1 MTVYKPLKP
10 LARMAAGAA
19 WSLANGQPIDSLVK
33 MNNGKKDV
41 PARLLDPISVEKSNI
56 DVTVI
61 SDGYHTQAE
70 VYGSK

>member
-1 MTVYKPLKP
+1 
-10 LARMAAGAA
+10 
-19 WSLANGQPIDSLVK
+19 

-61 SDGYHTQAE
+61 NDGYHTQAE